1 MKRCLNPTSR
11 ACVYRPL
18 VPVAAAHIL
27 GIVLGAR
34 RADDW
39 GWVLALALMAALCL
53 CIRIKRCQWAILAPL
68 LLCFCGGYISIQPWM
83 RTDLPARHVV
93 RFADKGYWKIEGVV
107 ADTPIVKRDRWQF
120 ILKARRLVDKKHRY
134 DVCGR
139 VKVTGRGPWPDPKA
153 GDSVFLRGRLRTIRS
168 FANPGGFDY
177 ERFMKLKGIRTRVYA
192 SAKSLKTAAVD
203 QSAGRPHRA
212 DTLREQLA
220 LRMDD
225 VLNSHPPDT
234 IRLLKAI
241 VLGDRNQITPKLRT
255 AFNRAGVGHVL
266 AISGLHVGMVA
277 ASSFAAA
284 RWLLACIPLVLKL
297 AWVRKGAALASLGPV
312 LGYGILTGLSPSTQR
327 AMIMVSVF
335 LIGLWVG
342 RRHDWLNTLALAA
355 LVILVV
361 YPPALLGVS
370 FQLSFTAV
378 LAIMAGADLWRGKKG
393 QGKRKK
399 GGTDLPFF
407 KKMGHRLLAF
417 VWVSAMAILGT
428 LPLVIHYFN
437 QVSVVGVFTNMVVV
451 PLVGMV
457 VLPVGLTGA
466 LALTVSPGL
475 SDVCWQTAAWATEL
489 VRWTVQYTASWSWS
503 SIQCVTPTGLE
514 IGLYYLLFTF
524 VLFWRKWPYRSTAF
538 AMTLSICLL
547 DAGYWVYQRYGRSDL
562 KVTVVDVGQASA
574 NLLEFPRGYT
584 VLVDGG
590 GFSDNEIFDAG
601 ARIVAPLLWRKK
613 IRTVDLVVLT
623 HANSDHLNGLLYV
636 LKHFN
641 VGAVWSNQEPAPTRA
656 YGQWMQLLTTTGDRH
671 SPFRQMPGKVIRCG
685 VQMEILSP
693 RTDFMQRKSM
703 EPWRDLNNNSLVLRV
718 CYGGVSF
725 LFPGDIMHQA
735 EMELVS
741 RIGRP
746 GLKSTILIVPHHGS
760 RSSSSMAFLRAVRP
774 REAVISA
781 GWQNRFKFPHG
792 IVLKRLRS
800 VGSRIWCTA
809 NSGAVEITTTGKSY
823 KIEAFRSLG
832 P

>member
-1 MKRCLNPTSR
+1 MERCFNSTSQV
-11 ACVYRPL
+11 CIYRPL
-18 VPVAAAHIL
+18 IPIAVAYIL
-27 GIVLGAR
+27 GIALGAGHT
-34 RADDW
+34 DNL
-39 GWVLALALMAALCL
+39 GWALALALMAALCL
-53 CIRIKRCQWAILAPL
+53 CIQVKRCHWAILTPL
-68 LLCFCGGYISIQPWM
+68 LLCICGGYISIQPWM
-83 RTDLPARHVV
+83 RPDLPARHVV
-93 RFADKGYWKIEGVV
+93 HFADKGYWKIEGIV
-107 ADTPIVKRDRWQF
+107 ADTPRIKRDRWQF
-120 ILKARRLVDKKHRY
+120 VLNARRLVDQNDSY

-139 VKVTGRGPWPDPKA
+139 VNVTGRGPWPDPKT
-153 GDSVFLRGRLRTIRS
+153 GDSVLLKGRLRTIRS

-177 ERFMKLKGIRTRVYA
+177 ERFMKLKGIRSRVYA
-192 SAKSLKTAAVD
+192 SAKSLKITAVNP
-203 QSAGRPHRA
+203 SVGRQHRPA
-212 DTLREQLA
+212 DLRRQLA
-220 LRMDD
+220 LRMDG
-225 VLNSHPPDT
+225 VLRSHHSDT

-241 VLGDRNQITPKLRT
+241 ILGDRYQISPSLRA

-284 RWLLACIPLVLKL
+284 QWFLACIPLVLKL

-312 LGYGILTGLSPSTQR
+312 LGYGILAGLSPSTQR

-355 LVILVV
+355 LIILVV
-361 YPPALLGVS
+361 YPPALLSIS
-370 FQLSFTAV
+370 FQLSFAAV
-378 LAIMAGADLWRGKKG
+378 LAIIAGANLWKREKKGKGKKG
-393 QGKRKK
+393 GADR
-399 GGTDLPFF
+399 PFF

-457 VLPVGLTGA
+457 VLPAGLIGA
-466 LALTVSPGL
+466 LALTVSL
-475 SDVCWQTAAWATEL
+475 DLCVICWQIAAWGMEL
-489 VRWTVQYTASWSWS
+489 IRWTVQYTASWPWS

-524 VLFWRKWPYRSTAF
+524 ALFWRKWPYRSTAF
-538 AMTLSICLL
+538 AITLSICLL
-547 DAGYWVYQRYGRSDL
+547 DAGYWVHQRYGRSDL
-562 KVTVVDVGQASA
+562 KVTALDVGQGSA
-574 NLLEFPRGYT
+574 NLLEFPKGYT
-584 VLVDGG
+584 ALVDGG
-590 GFSDNEIFDAG
+590 GFSDNETFDVG
-601 ARIVAPLLWRKK
+601 ARVVAPLLWRKK

-641 VGAVWSNQEPAPTRA
+641 VGEVWSNQEPAPTRA
-656 YGQWMQLLTTTGDRH
+656 YRQWIQLLTTTGVRH
-671 SPFRQMPGKVIRCG
+671 WPFRQMPGKVIQRG
-685 VQMEILSP
+685 VQLKILSP
-693 RTDFMQRKSM
+693 RADFLERKPM
-703 EPWRDLNNNSLVLRV
+703 EPWRDLNNNSLVLHA
-718 CYGGVSF
+718 CYGDVSF
-725 LFPGDIMHQA
+725 LFTGDIMHQA

-741 RIGRP
+741 RIGHP
-746 GLKSTILIVPHHGS
+746 GLNSTILIVPHHGS

-774 REAVISA
+774 KEAVISA

-792 IVLKRLRS
+792 IVLKRLKF

-809 NSGAVEITTTGKSY
+809 NRGAVEITTTGKSY
-823 KIEAFRSLG
+823 NIETFRSCG